1 MIHSPGVPPRP
12 LLPLP
17 LPLPRPPPQVFK
29 AAVKR
34 LHASGSS

>member
-17 LPLPRPPPQVFK
+17 RPPPQVFN